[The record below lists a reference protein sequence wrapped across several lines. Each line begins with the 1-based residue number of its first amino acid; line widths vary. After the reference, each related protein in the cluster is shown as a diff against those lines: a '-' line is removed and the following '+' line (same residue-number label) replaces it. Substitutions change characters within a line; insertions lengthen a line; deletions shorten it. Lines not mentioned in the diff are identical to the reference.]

1 HEPSLVTFGSNG
13 RGQDG
18 GYIEFDPDETRGRL
32 EIIVQSGSRTV
43 AGGVI
48 PVEEL
53 WQLAKAPAR
62 PCYSPQRTKPKT
74 HSLVDKLARAFSGQ
88 SIAES
93 EPLYGNIWVYV
104 TDQNGRSYSDTSGQ
118 QPGQIHHN
126 KFSQPAEVETDGI
139 SGSILMFQ
147 AASGQALLC
156 LPNTHERHASACD
169 RERSQRS
176 RTRELQCT
184 TV

>member
-1 HEPSLVTFGSNG
+1 MASTVLQVTTHHVSVSMQLRHEPSLVTFGSNG

-104 TDQNGRSYSDTSGQ
+104 TDQNGRRYSLSVCYFTQ
-118 QPGQIHHN
+118 
-126 KFSQPAEVETDGI
+126 TCTR
-139 SGSILMFQ
+139 LTM
-147 AASGQALLC
+147 AAI
-156 LPNTHERHASACD
+156 
-169 RERSQRS
+169 
-176 RTRELQCT
+176 
-184 TV
+184 